1 MEMSLSK
8 LKRKARFQ
16 LSNNGKNLAILYL
29 MFVAFY
35 ILLFFF
41 LRLIG
46 VELSLI
52 INGPIVLGFAIY
64 FLGIA
69 RMEKEPRSK
78 REKEEKRKER
88 VNKGTFSLF
97 GMEIKLGKK
106 LNINLDTAHNPYRV
120 SMKYVFF
127 GFKYFINSAAL
138 YIWTAF
144 LTLLFTF
151 FLIVPGII
159 KMIDLSMSFFILAD
173 NPRMDIRKVV
183 DLSKKMMKSHRKDFF
198 ILLLSFIGWILFSI
212 ATLSLG
218 FIITIPYIVTTCAL
232 YYDELKKES
241 IKNGVI
247 AEDEIETKR
256 LWEYH

>member
-1 MEMSLSK
+1 
-8 LKRKARFQ
+8 
-16 LSNNGKNLAILYL
+16 